1 MLMKPYVWNEE
12 KNNWL
17 KQERGISF
25 EDVIVA
31 INDGKILTII
41 GHPNQTRY
49 KNQKIFVIEIDE
61 YAYLVP
67 FVEDEEKIFLKTIFP
82 SRKYTREY
90 IEKGDL

>member
-1 MLMKPYVWNEE
+1 MKPYSWNEE

-17 KQERGISF
+17 KQERGIGF

-31 INDGKILTII
+31 INEEKILTII
-41 GHPNQTRY
+41 EHPNKKQY
-49 KNQKIFVIEIDE
+49 KNQKIYVIEIDD

-67 FVEDEEKIFLKTIFP
+67 FIEDDEKIFLKTIFP
-82 SRKYTREY
+82 SRKYTKEY